1 MFNLFKTHA
10 LIDGRKVKAPR
21 GSTILEAARRAGIE
35 IPTLCHVEGHR
46 PSGVCRVCVVEV
58 QGSRTLVGSCHT
70 PLAEGMVIRTNTP
83 RVIAVRKAVVEL
95 MLTAHT
101 GTCVNDPNADNCG
114 LHNLASDHEVGAPR
128 FNVTRPRFYPV
139 EEENPYVRR
148 DLSKC
153 ILCRRCI
160 TACRQI
166 AARDVLAI
174 GYRGFSSAI
183 VTGYD
188 EPLVTEGC
196 RDCGVCI
203 DYCPTGALSR
213 PQGFTQIQT
222 GARPQG
228 GPGKDGSG
236 HGELLPMLRQELA
249 RSGAL
254 SREAMLNVADKAGI
268 SLSDVYGTASF
279 YAYLPLSGRA
289 KNRIRICRCVPCD
302 MQGARTIIGT
312 LQKELGILPGEVTAD
327 GLFSLELA
335 GCIGACARAPA
346 MLVNDDLHGNL
357 TPERITDI
365 LREYRQERAG

>member
-10 LIDGRKVKAPR
+10 VIDERKVKAPR
-21 GSTILEAARRAGIE
+21 GATILEAARQAGIE
-35 IPTLCHVEGHR
+35 IPTLCHIEGQR

-70 PLAEGMVIRTNTP
+70 PLAEGMVIRTATP

-101 GTCVNDPNADNCG
+101 GTCVNDTNADNCG

-128 FNVTRPRFYPV
+128 FNVARPRSYPV
-139 EEENPYVRR
+139 EEDNPYVRR

-160 TACRQI
+160 TACREI
-166 AARDVLAI
+166 AGRDVLAI

-183 VTGYD
+183 ITGYD
-188 EPLVTEGC
+188 EPLITEAC

-203 DYCPTGALSR
+203 DHCPTGALSR
-213 PQGFTQIQT
+213 PQGFTQIKT
-222 GARPQG
+222 GRPLTG
-228 GPGKDGSG
+228 RPGKNGSG

-249 RSGAL
+249 RSGVL
-254 SREAMLNVADKAGI
+254 SREAMLHVAERTGVP
-268 SLSDVYGTASF
+268 LSDVYGTASF
-279 YAYLPLSGRA
+279 YTYLPLRGRA
-289 KNRIRICRCVPCD
+289 RNRIRICRCVPCD

-312 LQKELGILPGEVTAD
+312 LQRELGILPGETTGD
-327 GLFSLELA
+327 GTFSLELV
-335 GCIGACARAPA
+335 GCIGACDQAPA

-357 TPERITDI
+357 TPGRITDI
-365 LREYRQERAG
+365 LRGYRQEAG